1 MTYITGMTV
10 PFFFVLKD
18 HVKVLYDFFLFQENV
33 ETSGISIVFIQMD
46 REGRKKGGKSFQSL
60 QSLGNFL

>member
-10 PFFFVLKD
+10 PFFCVLKD
-18 HVKVLYDFFLFQENV
+18 HVKVLYDLFQENV
-33 ETSGISIVFIQMD
+33 ETSGISIVFIQMG
-46 REGRKKGGKSFQSL
+46 REGRRKGGKSFQSL